1 MRAFGS
7 RGLNPGVYRAF
18 CATETTLPAAVAPG
32 TQTAAASPR
41 GSRWLLGGGA
51 LLAAWV
57 VLWDRLRIDWSVNDQ
72 YAYGWFMPPLAIAL
86 FALRWRDQPPPQPP
100 TGAAKWMPAL
110 AAGVGLALLL
120 PVRLIEEPNGD
131 WRLIEWTHALVLAGV
146 TLAALGWCGG
156 RRWAWHFAFPVGFLL
171 LALRWPSGLEHA
183 LIQGLQQHV
192 AALTAGGM
200 TLLGIPAEQV
210 GNLIRVRDQTVGVNE
225 ACSGIRS
232 LQTVLM
238 ASLFLGELSRMSSL
252 RRVALLAGGV
262 AVALA
267 ANVFRSSLLVWIAA
281 QHGTAA
287 LEKFHDTA
295 GVSVL
300 VIVFIGLLILN
311 GWLEHPV
318 AGKPARMVEKR
329 ADGARTAPAWSA
341 VAVLVWL
348 LAVEAGTAG
357 WYGMHERG
365 RVLRP
370 SWTVALPTDAPGFK
384 ALPVDD
390 VSRGLLRYDE
400 GVSARWRTADPD
412 GTGPGDDCTLF
423 FFRWEPG
430 RTSATLAAMHQP
442 TTCLPASGLTQTADG
457 GVLSMP
463 GPGGVTL
470 PVHAYEF
477 LLKRQHLFVYYVVWQ
492 DQTGYD
498 LPDAGRGLS
507 VRERLDAVRRGQRNL
522 GQQTLELVLT
532 GPATAAQAAAV
543 ARGQIERVT
552 RAKG

>member
-1 MRAFGS
+1 M
-7 RGLNPGVYRAF
+7 PGGA
-18 CATETTLPAAVAPG
+18 
-32 TQTAAASPR
+32 
-41 GSRWLLGGGA
+41 A
-51 LLAAWV
+51 LLAAWIA
-57 VLWDRLRIDWSVNDQ
+57 LWDRLRIDWTVNDQ
-72 YAYGWFMPPLAIAL
+72 YAYGWFVPPLAIAL
-86 FALRWRDQPPPQPP
+86 FALRWRDRPAPRPPA
-100 TGAAKWMPAL
+100 GAARWTLAL
-110 AAGVGLALLL
+110 AVGAGLALLL
-120 PVRLIEEPNGD
+120 PIRLIEEPNGD
-131 WRLIEWTHALVLAGV
+131 WRLIEWAHAALLTGV
-146 TLAALGWCGG
+146 TLATLAWSGG

-183 LIQGLQQHV
+183 LIQGLQRHV

-200 TLLGIPAEQV
+200 TLLGIPAEQA

-238 ASLFLGELSRMSSL
+238 ASLFLGELSRMSW
-252 RRVALLAGGV
+252 RRRAALLGGGV

-300 VIVFIGLLILN
+300 VIVFVGLLGLN
-311 GWLEHPV
+311 AWLERPSAV
-318 AGKPARMVEKR
+318 AG
-329 ADGARTAPAWSA
+329 TAPAPRVPGASPRRTMPGWCA
-341 VAVLVWL
+341 LAILAWL
-348 LAVEAGTAG
+348 LAVEAGTSA
-357 WYGMHERG
+357 WYRLHEHG
-365 RVLRP
+365 RVFRP
-370 SWTVALPTDAPGFK
+370 AWTVALPTDAPGFK
-384 ALPVDD
+384 ALPIDD
-390 VSRGLLRYDE
+390 VSRGLLRYDV
-400 GVSARWRTADPD
+400 GLSARWRTPDAD
-412 GTGPGDDCTLF
+412 GSPGDCTLF

-430 RTSATLAAMHQP
+430 RTSSTLAAMHQP
-442 TTCLPASGLTQTADG
+442 TTCLPASGLTQIADG

-477 LLKRQHLFVYYVVWQ
+477 LLRRQHLFVYYVVWQ

-498 LPDAGRGLS
+498 LPEGAGGLGM
-507 VRERLDAVRRGQRNL
+507 RARFDAVRRGQRNL

-532 GPATAAQAAAV
+532 GPAQAAQAAVLAQQ
-543 ARGQIERVT
+543 QIERVT

>member
-1 MRAFGS
+1 M
-7 RGLNPGVYRAF
+7 
-18 CATETTLPAAVAPG
+18 PAAVTSG
-32 TQTAAASPR
+32 VQTTAALPQWK
-41 GSRWLLGGGA
+41 RWLPVGFA

-57 VLWDRLRIDWSVNDQ
+57 ALWDRLRIDWSVNDQ
-72 YAYGWFMPPLAIAL
+72 YAYGWFVPPLALAL
-86 FALRWRDQPPPQPP
+86 FALRWRDQPAPQPP
-100 TGAAKWMPAL
+100 ANASKWALAL

-131 WRLIEWTHALVLAGV
+131 WRLVEWLHALILTGV
-146 TLAALGWCGG
+146 TLAILAWCGG
-156 RRWAWHFAFPVGFLL
+156 WRWAWHFAFPVGFLL

-238 ASLFLGELSRMSSL
+238 AALFLGELSRMSWQ
-252 RRVALLAGGV
+252 RRAALLAGGV
-262 AVALA
+262 VVALA

-300 VIVFIGLLILN
+300 VIVFVGLLIIN
-311 GWLEHPV
+311 HWLERPLP
-318 AGKPARMVEKR
+318 GKTMGAVDRRVSPARLLP
-329 ADGARTAPAWSA
+329 GWN
-341 VAVLVWL
+341 VLAILAWL
-348 LAVEAGTAG
+348 LAVEAGTSA
-357 WYGMHERG
+357 WYRMHEHG
-365 RVLRP
+365 QVFRP
-370 SWTVALPTDAPGFK
+370 AWTVALPTDAPGFK
-384 ALPVDD
+384 PLPVDD
-390 VSRGLLRYDE
+390 VSRGLLRYDV
-400 GVSARWRTADPD
+400 GLSAHWHTPDAD
-412 GTGPGDDCTLF
+412 GTGPGGDCTLF

-442 TTCLPASGLTQTADG
+442 TTCLPASGLTQVADG
-457 GVLSMP
+457 GTLSMP

-477 LLKRQHLFVYYVVWQ
+477 QLRRQRLFVYYVVWQ
-492 DQTGYD
+492 DRTGYEMPDEGSRLD
-498 LPDAGRGLS
+498 L
-507 VRERLDAVRRGQRNL
+507 RERLGAVRRGQRNL

-532 GPATAAQAAAV
+532 GPASAAQAAAM
-543 ARGQIERVT
+543 AQAQIERVV

>member
-1 MRAFGS
+1 M
-7 RGLNPGVYRAF
+7 
-18 CATETTLPAAVAPG
+18 
-32 TQTAAASPR
+32 
-41 GSRWLLGGGA
+41 
-51 LLAAWV
+51 LAAWV
-57 VLWDRLRIDWSVNDQ
+57 ALWDRLRIDWSVNDQ
-72 YAYGWFMPPLAIAL
+72 YAYGWFVPPLALAL
-86 FALRWRDQPPPQPP
+86 FALRWRDQPVPQPP
-100 TGAAKWMPAL
+100 AAPRSKWPLAL
-110 AAGVGLALLL
+110 AAGAGLALLL
-120 PVRLIEEPNGD
+120 PVRLIEESNGD
-131 WRLIEWTHALVLAGV
+131 WRLIAWAHALILSGV
-146 TLAALGWCGG
+146 TLTILAWCGG

-200 TLLGIPAEQV
+200 TLLGIPAEQA

-238 ASLFLGELSRMSSL
+238 AGLFLGELSRMSW
-252 RRVALLAGGV
+252 RRRAALLAGGV
-262 AVALA
+262 VVALA

-295 GVSVL
+295 GISVL
-300 VIVFIGLLILN
+300 VIVFVGLLVLN
-311 GWLEHPV
+311 GLLERPP
-318 AGKPARMVEKR
+318 APTTKPEAASGSRR
-329 ADGARTAPAWSA
+329 ADGARALPVGNA
-341 VAVLVWL
+341 VAILAWL
-348 LAVEAGTAG
+348 LTVEAGTSA
-357 WYGMHERG
+357 WYRLHERG
-365 RVLRP
+365 RVFRP

-384 ALPVDD
+384 PLPVDD
-390 VSRGLLRYDE
+390 VSRGLLRYDL
-400 GVSARWRTADPD
+400 GLSARWHAPDAAAD
-412 GTGPGDDCTLF
+412 GAGPGNDCTLF

-442 TTCLPASGLTQTADG
+442 TTCLPAGGLTQIADG

-477 LLKRQHLFVYYVVWQ
+477 QLKRQHLYVYYVVWQ
-492 DQTGYD
+492 DQTGYE
-498 LPDAGRGLS
+498 LPDPGTGLS
-507 VRERLDAVRRGQRNL
+507 PRERLAAVWRGRRNL

-532 GPATAAQAAAV
+532 GPASAAQAAAV
-543 ARGQIERVT
+543 AQGQIERVV
-552 RAKG
+552 RARG

>member
-1 MRAFGS
+1 M
-7 RGLNPGVYRAF
+7 
-18 CATETTLPAAVAPG
+18 PAAVISGA
-32 TQTAAASPR
+32 QTAASPQ
-41 GSRWLLGGGA
+41 GKRWLPGGGA
-51 LLAAWV
+51 LLLAWV
-57 VLWDRLRIDWSVNDQ
+57 ALWDRLRIDWSVNDQ
-72 YAYGWFMPPLAIAL
+72 YAYGWFVPPLALAL
-86 FALRWRDQPPPQPP
+86 FALRWRDQPEAQPAAGRSK
-100 TGAAKWMPAL
+100 GALAL
-110 AAGVGLALLL
+110 AAGAGLALLL
-120 PVRLIEEPNGD
+120 PVRLIEESNGD
-131 WRLIEWTHALVLAGV
+131 WRLIAWAHALGLTGV
-146 TLAALGWCGG
+146 TLAVLAWCGG
-156 RRWAWHFAFPVGFLL
+156 RRWVWHFAFPVGFLL

-200 TLLGIPAEQV
+200 TLLGIPAEQA

-238 ASLFLGELSRMSSL
+238 AGLFLGELSRMSWR

-262 AVALA
+262 AVALV

-295 GVSVL
+295 GISVL
-300 VIVFIGLLILN
+300 VIVFVGLLVLN
-311 GWLEHPV
+311 GWLERPQVGKPV
-318 AGKPARMVEKR
+318 ATGDRR
-329 ADGARTAPAWSA
+329 ADGARTIPGWSA
-341 VAVLVWL
+341 VAILVWL
-348 LAVEAGTAG
+348 LTVEAGTSA
-357 WYGMHERG
+357 WYRLHERG
-365 RVLRP
+365 RVFRP
-370 SWTVALPTDAPGFK
+370 SWTVALPVDAPGYK
-384 ALPVDD
+384 PLPVDD
-390 VSRGLLRYDE
+390 VSRSLLRYDV
-400 GVSARWRTADPD
+400 GLSARWHTPDAD
-412 GTGPGDDCTLF
+412 GAGPGGDCTLF

-442 TTCLPASGLTQTADG
+442 TTCLPASGLTQIADG

-477 LLKRQHLFVYYVVWQ
+477 QLKRQHLFVYYVVWQ

-498 LPDAGRGLS
+498 LPDAGTALG
-507 VRERLDAVRRGQRNL
+507 VRDRLGAVWRGQRNL
-522 GQQTLELVLT
+522 GQQTLEVVLT
-532 GPATAAQAAAV
+532 GPASASQAAA
-543 ARGQIERVT
+543 AAQEQIERVV

>member
-1 MRAFGS
+1 M
-7 RGLNPGVYRAF
+7 
-18 CATETTLPAAVAPG
+18 PAAVAPRA
-32 TQTAAASPR
+32 QTAASPD
-41 GSRWLLGGGA
+41 GKRWLLGGGA
-51 LLAAWV
+51 LLVAWIA
-57 VLWDRLRIDWSVNDQ
+57 LWDRLRIDWSVNDQ
-72 YAYGWFMPPLAIAL
+72 YAYGWFVPPLAL
-86 FALRWRDQPPPQPP
+86 GLLALRWRDQPEPRPPA
-100 TGAAKWMPAL
+100 GASRWAL
-110 AAGVGLALLL
+110 AVAAGVGLALLL

-131 WRLIEWTHALVLAGV
+131 WRLIEWAHALILTGV
-146 TLAALGWCGG
+146 TLAVLAWCGG

-171 LALRWPSGLEHA
+171 LALRWPSGMEHA

-200 TLLGIPAEQV
+200 TLLGIPAEQA

-238 ASLFLGELSRMSSL
+238 AALFLGELSRMSW
-252 RRVALLAGGV
+252 RRRAALLAGGV

-300 VIVFIGLLILN
+300 VIVFVGLLVIN
-311 GWLEHPV
+311 GFLEHPPV
-318 AGKPARMVEKR
+318 RNPTAG
-329 ADGARTAPAWSA
+329 ADRRVGDARTLPGWSA
-341 VAVLVWL
+341 VAILVWL
-348 LAVEAGTAG
+348 LMVEVGTSA
-357 WYGMHERG
+357 WYRTHERG
-365 RVLRP
+365 RVFRP

-384 ALPVDD
+384 PLPVDD
-390 VSRGLLRYDE
+390 VSRSLLRYDV
-400 GVSARWRTADPD
+400 GLSAHWRLPDAD
-412 GTGPGDDCTLF
+412 GPGAGGDCTLF

-442 TTCLPASGLTQTADG
+442 TTCLPASGLTQIADG
-457 GVLSMP
+457 GVLSIP
-463 GPGGVTL
+463 GPGGGTL

-477 LLKRQHLFVYYVVWQ
+477 QLRRQHLFVYYVVWQ
-492 DQTGYD
+492 DQSGYEV
-498 LPDAGRGLS
+498 PGAGSGQS

-522 GQQTLELVLT
+522 GQQTLEMVLT
-532 GPATAAQAAAV
+532 GPATAAQAAAA
-543 ARGQIERVT
+543 ARAQIERVV

>member
-1 MRAFGS
+1 MPTAVTPEAQTTVPTHRWK
-7 RGLNPGVYRAF
+7 RLLPGAM
-18 CATETTLPAAVAPG
+18 A
-32 TQTAAASPR
+32 
-41 GSRWLLGGGA
+41 LLG
-51 LLAAWV
+51 AWV
-57 VLWDRLRIDWSVNDQ
+57 ALWDRLRIDWSVNDQ
-72 YAYGWFMPPLAIAL
+72 YAYGWFVPPLAIAL
-86 FALRWRDQPPPQPP
+86 FALRWRDRPAPQPP
-100 TGAAKWMPAL
+100 TRSAGRALAL

-120 PVRLIEEPNGD
+120 PVRLVEESNGD
-131 WRLIEWTHALVLAGV
+131 WRLIAWTHAALLAGV
-146 TLAALGWCGG
+146 TLAVLGWSGG

-200 TLLGIPAEQV
+200 TLLGIPAEQA

-238 ASLFLGELSRMSSL
+238 AALFLGELSRMSWK
-252 RRVALLAGGV
+252 RRAALLAGGV

-300 VIVFIGLLILN
+300 VIVFIGLLALN
-311 GWLEHPV
+311 TWLEHP
-318 AGKPARMVEKR
+318 GPA
-329 ADGARTAPAWSA
+329 APAAARPGDKDAWALPTWMA
-341 VAVLVWL
+341 VVILAWL
-348 LAVEAGTAG
+348 ATAEAGTAA
-357 WYGMHERG
+357 WYRLHEHG
-365 RVLRP
+365 RVFRP
-370 SWTVALPTDAPGFK
+370 AWTVALPTDAPGFK
-384 ALPVDD
+384 ALPIDD
-390 VSRGLLRYDE
+390 VSRGLLRYDQ
-400 GVSARWRTADPD
+400 GFSARWRTPD
-412 GTGPGDDCTLF
+412 IDGAGPGDCTLF

-457 GVLSMP
+457 GVLAMP

-492 DQTGYD
+492 DQTGYE
-498 LPDAGRGLS
+498 LPDAGAGLS

-543 ARGQIERVT
+543 AQRQIEKITTASR
-552 RAKG
+552 R

>member
-1 MRAFGS
+1 M
-7 RGLNPGVYRAF
+7 P
-18 CATETTLPAAVAPG
+18 
-32 TQTAAASPR
+32 TAAASRAQVAASPR
-41 GSRWLLGGGA
+41 WKRLLPGGGA

-57 VLWDRLRIDWSVNDQ
+57 ALWDRLRIDWSVNDQ
-72 YAYGWFMPPLAIAL
+72 YAYGWFVPPLALAL
-86 FALRWRDQPPPQPP
+86 FALRWRDQPEPRPPM
-100 TGAAKWMPAL
+100 GRWKWALAL
-110 AAGVGLALLL
+110 AAGAGLAALL

-131 WRLIEWTHALVLAGV
+131 WRLIEWAHALILTGATLT
-146 TLAALGWCGG
+146 TLAWGGGW
-156 RRWAWHFAFPVGFLL
+156 RWAWHFTFPVGFLL

-200 TLLGIPAEQV
+200 TLLGIPAQQA

-238 ASLFLGELSRMSSL
+238 AALFLGELSRMSWK
-252 RRVALLAGGV
+252 RRAALLAGGV

-300 VIVFIGLLILN
+300 VIVFVGLLIVN
-311 GWLEHPV
+311 HWLERAPTGQTAVVV
-318 AGKPARMVEKR
+318 ARRDRDPRRVPG
-329 ADGARTAPAWSA
+329 WSA
-341 VAVLVWL
+341 LAIVAWV
-348 LAVEAGTAG
+348 LAVEAGTSA
-357 WYGMHERG
+357 WYRLHEHG
-365 RVLRP
+365 RVFRP

-384 ALPVDD
+384 PLPVDD
-390 VSRGLLRYDE
+390 VSRSLLRYDV
-400 GVSARWRTADPD
+400 GLSARWHLPDAD
-412 GTGPGDDCTLF
+412 GTGPGGDCTLF

-430 RTSATLAAMHQP
+430 RTSSTLAAMHQP
-442 TTCLPASGLTQTADG
+442 TTCLPASGLTQIADG
-457 GVLSMP
+457 GVLSMS

-477 LLKRQHLFVYYVVWQ
+477 QLRRQHLFVYYVVWQ

-498 LPDAGRGLS
+498 VPDAGRGQGM
-507 VRERLDAVRRGQRNL
+507 RDRLDAVRRGQRNL
-522 GQQTLELVLT
+522 GQQTLEVVLT
-532 GPATAAQAAAV
+532 GPATAGQAAAA
-543 ARGQIERVT
+543 AREQIERVV

>member
-1 MRAFGS
+1 M
-7 RGLNPGVYRAF
+7 P
-18 CATETTLPAAVAPG
+18 TAVAPG
-32 TQTAAASPR
+32 AQAAAFPEWR
-41 GSRWLLGGGA
+41 RWLPGGGA
-51 LLAAWV
+51 LLAAWIA
-57 VLWDRLRIDWSVNDQ
+57 LWDRLRIDWSVNDQ
-72 YAYGWFMPPLAIAL
+72 YAYGWFVPPLAMAL
-86 FALRWRDQPPPQPP
+86 FALRWRDQPAPLPPA
-100 TGAAKWMPAL
+100 GSAKWALAL
-110 AAGVGLALLL
+110 AAGAGLALLL
-120 PVRLIEEPNGD
+120 LARLIEEPNGD
-131 WRLIEWTHALVLAGV
+131 WRLMEWAHALILAGV

-156 RRWAWHFAFPVGFLL
+156 RRWAGHFAFPVGFLL
-171 LALRWPSGLEHA
+171 LALRWPSGLEHG
-183 LIQGLQQHV
+183 LIQGLQRHV

-200 TLLGIPAEQV
+200 TLLGIPAEQA

-238 ASLFLGELSRMSSL
+238 ASLFLGELARMPW
-252 RRVALLAGGV
+252 RRRAALLAGGV

-281 QHGTAA
+281 QHGAAA

-300 VIVFIGLLILN
+300 VIVFIGLLVLN
-311 GWLEHPV
+311 GWLERPAT
-318 AGKPARMVEKR
+318 AGDKTERATARP
-329 ADGARTAPAWSA
+329 GARAARALPAGSA
-341 VAVLVWL
+341 LAILGWL

-357 WYGMHERG
+357 WYRMHERG
-365 RVLRP
+365 RVFRP
-370 SWTVALPTDAPGFK
+370 TWTVALPTDAPGFK
-384 ALPVDD
+384 ALPIDD

-400 GVSARWRTADPD
+400 GISARWRTPDAD
-412 GTGPGDDCTLF
+412 GAGPGDCTLF

-442 TTCLPASGLTQTADG
+442 TTCLPASGLTQIADG
-457 GVLSMP
+457 GLLSMP

-470 PVHAYEF
+470 PTHAYEF

-498 LPDAGRGLS
+498 LPEAGGGLS
-507 VRERLDAVRRGQRNL
+507 ARERLDAVRRGQRNL

-532 GPATAAQAAAV
+532 GPATAAQAEAV
-543 ARGQIERVT
+543 ARSQIERVA